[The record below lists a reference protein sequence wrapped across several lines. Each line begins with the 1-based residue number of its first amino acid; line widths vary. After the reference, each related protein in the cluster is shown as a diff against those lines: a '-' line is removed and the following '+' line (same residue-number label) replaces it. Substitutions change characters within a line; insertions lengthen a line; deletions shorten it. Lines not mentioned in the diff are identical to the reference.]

1 MNEWS
6 NGWMAGWMDEIQPH
20 SMLYVLCGIL
30 FWKLIGMLM
39 LRTSSPGADG
49 QLVLCRPAGHMLV
62 LAAAAR
68 GEKGW
73 RRVRC
78 TRDRQTVTS
87 GRVDLTRVGSEQ
99 NGVVHSNRW
108 VKTSGEAWTD
118 PRQRTT
124 RVTRE
129 DEWKGG
135 GERDYAGG
143 NGVCG
148 ESTDSPRAAALCIA
162 RLHPCQSAAP
172 RSSPSGLKTLSNMRI
187 RITKLEGRCRDTNL
201 ATPAPTDADSRETRP
216 HSMRKCSNSKV
227 TARLGKHSI
236 SCSRKAI
243 NSIKLMRRKCKW
255 EASSSNSN
263 SSIVGKCKYCWYSY
277 IK

>member
-1 MNEWS
+1 M
-6 NGWMAGWMDEIQPH
+6 
-20 SMLYVLCGIL
+20 
-30 FWKLIGMLM
+30 
-39 LRTSSPGADG
+39 
-49 QLVLCRPAGHMLV
+49 
-62 LAAAAR
+62 
-68 GEKGW
+68 
-73 RRVRC
+73 
-78 TRDRQTVTS
+78 TS

-201 ATPAPTDADSRETRP
+201 AASAPTDADSRETHAHTACANAQTAKSPPVRLP
-216 HSMRKCSNSKV
+216 TRICRDTRSSKCMRSK
-227 TARLGKHSI
+227 
-236 SCSRKAI
+236 CSRK
-243 NSIKLMRRKCKW
+243 
-255 EASSSNSN
+255 
-263 SSIVGKCKYCWYSY
+263 
-277 IK
+277 